1 MWGDARNSFNA
12 PTRRKKQRKTH
23 IVLTDPDNS
32 ARTVKVP
39 YSEYPAAM
47 IFYKMQR
54 AGILEGVQH
63 TVDLSAMWEF
73 VAVCDTAKANEFER
87 RFGIKLTAKF
97 RHVPNSFARL
107 LAKIAYCHTLCALE
121 PGDFRPICVPYI
133 LGESQNPS
141 FIVGG
146 TFDLMPPDRDL
157 GYVVRS
163 MGFIEADR
171 LMLMAELRL
180 FANLQT
186 PTYHVVVGDIRGSN
200 HIKAAI
206 SLARYPSS
214 ACILFRAWTTIHR
227 TSPSGCRV
235 FRRCHFG
242 RPRPNPPTPVASDP
256 QAQFVLIFND
266 AQPENKVFFSWTTR
280 ERADVGQGIYVSLGF
295 PVSLS
300 NIASLAM
307 ASSFA

>member
-1 MWGDARNSFNA
+1 MGPRISAEPTVRNSRVSHGHTKIASKGACIYCGRKDTRRTDEHVVPFSLGGQHVLLDASCDSCADITKRFEQDVAREMWGDARNSFNA

-54 AGILEGVQH
+54 AGILEGVPH

-133 LGESQNPS
+133 LGESRKS
-141 FIVGG
+141 ILHRGRHFR
-146 TFDLMPPDRDL
+146 FD
-157 GYVVRS
+157 
-163 MGFIEADR
+163 
-171 LMLMAELRL
+171 
-180 FANLQT
+180 
-186 PTYHVVVGDIRGSN
+186 
-200 HIKAAI
+200 AA
-206 SLARYPSS
+206 
-214 ACILFRAWTTIHR
+214 
-227 TSPSGCRV
+227 
-235 FRRCHFG
+235 
-242 RPRPNPPTPVASDP
+242 RPR
-256 QAQFVLIFND
+256 
-266 AQPENKVFFSWTTR
+266 SWLR
-280 ERADVGQGIYVSLGF
+280 G
-295 PVSLS
+295 
-300 NIASLAM
+300 
-307 ASSFA
+307 